1 MCCGPVRAHLVAQRD
16 AMLGSIDFAEHL
28 LKRLCLQVLEI
39 VQELLHCF
47 RQQRACITSEACNRF
62 LEFVL

>member
-1 MCCGPVRAHLVAQRD
+1 MAQRD